1 MVICFG
7 SGIDHILN
15 FLAFYSYLQNI
26 ILDSYSYCTDSL
38 IEDLCK
44 SSSSISIT
52 KLSLRGCDV
61 ITDGA
66 IRALEGLK
74 YLSYLDLNNCKVTDK
89 GLKSLEST
97 YYYSFMPPRIY
108 ELILMK
114 IELQYLSHLN
124 LSKTKISNL
133 GLASL
138 IANAKFK
145 SELKV
150 LILDGCTRVYSD
162 GILVNLVNGKHSN
175 RNQSH
180 CI

>member
-1 MVICFG
+1 MSF
-7 SGIDHILN
+7 
-15 FLAFYSYLQNI
+15 FLFNSYLQNI
-26 ILDSYSYCTDSL
+26 VLDSYSYCTDSL

-44 SSSSISIT
+44 SNSSISIT

-89 GLKSLEST
+89 GLKSLESM
-97 YYYSFMPPRIY
+97 YYYNFMSPHISKV
-108 ELILMK
+108 LFMQL
-114 IELQYLSHLN
+114 ELQYLSHLN

-133 GLASL
+133 GIDSL
-138 IANAKFK
+138 VANAKFK
-145 SELKV
+145 AELKV

-162 GILVNLVNGKHSN
+162 GILVDLVNGKLLDI
-175 RNQSH
+175 NQLH
-180 CI
+180 CAR